1 MRTHFLKKHFE
12 TPCRKPH
19 HRRLDNN
26 VYVVKILLSEV
37 EYEVLQTMYKYGQM
51 QGIKGEATEGLTL
64 QDEERDWLDMLFKQA
79 VDEVK
84 SKLKPYLFEGS
95 RMASDELI
103 ESPDEHDIILR
114 HGEGWLGHPEQ
125 MANGIHSYIVAY
137 IVAKWWHSGGDHT
150 QAMIYEKTADDW
162 LRKVY
167 GEANA
172 YDIEPIKMD
181 IL

>member
-1 MRTHFLKKHFE
+1 MRTRFLKKHFE
-12 TPCRKPH
+12 NPPRRPH
-19 HRRLDNN
+19 PRMLDNN
-26 VYVVKILLSEV
+26 VYVVKILLSEI

-64 QDEERDWLDMLFKQA
+64 QDEEKDWLDMVFKQA
-79 VDEVK
+79 VGKVK
-84 SKLKPYLFEGS
+84 SILSPYLFEGS

-114 HGEGWLGHPEQ
+114 HGEGWLGHPEE
-125 MANGIHSYIVAY
+125 MANSIHSYIVAY
-137 IVAKWWHSGGDHT
+137 IVSKWWHNGGDHT
-150 QAMIYEKTADDW
+150 QAAIYEKTADEW

-172 YDIEPIKMD
+172 YNIEPIIMD
-181 IL
+181 YL